1 MSKLGNRESDYED
14 SFSYDLEKMKFAIAD
29 GASNS
34 IFSDVWSRSLTESFI
49 TEDVDLFS
57 QSVQTVVQTVM
68 DKARSK
74 WYSSINWTTLPWF
87 TKNKSVN
94 GSYSTILFCQLR
106 ERDSEHLQMRII
118 AVGDSCLFKI
128 RGDDITFSFPL
139 TYISQF
145 NISPDLVWSGRGYP
159 FPEKSPSKY
168 PVTRVMDGV
177 VEASDQLVFATD
189 SVSVLLLSDPNPMTL
204 VTEIIEKRFTE
215 KLIKA
220 IDSGKIKNDDVT
232 LALVGFR

>member
-14 SFSYDLEKMKFAIAD
+14 SFSYDLERMKFAIAD

-34 IFSDVWSRSLTESFI
+34 IFSDVWSRSLTEAFI

-57 QSVQTVVQTVM
+57 QSVQSVVQTIM
-68 DKARSK
+68 ERARRK
-74 WYSSINWTTLPWF
+74 WYSSIDWANLPWF

-94 GSYSTILFCQLR
+94 GSYSTVLFCQLR
-106 ERDSEHLQMRII
+106 EVDGDHLQMRII

-128 RGDDITFSFPL
+128 RGNDITFSFPL

-168 PVTRVMDGV
+168 PVTRVVDGV
-177 VEASDQLVFATD
+177 IDASDRLVFATD
-189 SVSVLLLSDPNPMTL
+189 SVSVLLLSEPDPMNL

-220 IDSGKIKNDDVT
+220 IDSGRIKNDDVT
-232 LALVGFR
+232 LALVGFK

>member
-14 SFSYDLEKMKFAIAD
+14 SFSYDLERMKFAIAD

-34 IFSDVWSRSLTESFI
+34 IFSDVWSRALTESFVS
-49 TEDVDLFS
+49 EDLDLFS
-57 QSVQTVVQTVM
+57 QSVQDVIRNIM
-68 DKARSK
+68 EKARRI
-74 WYSSINWTTLPWF
+74 WYSSIDWNDLPWF

-94 GSYSTILFCQLR
+94 GSYSTLLLCQLR
-106 ERDSEHLQMRII
+106 ENDSDHLQMRSI

-128 RGDDITFSFPL
+128 RGEDITFSFPL

-145 NISPDLVWSGRGYP
+145 NISPDLVWSGRGHP
-159 FPEKSPSKY
+159 FPEKSPSKV
-168 PVTRVMDGV
+168 PVTRVMDGIV
-177 VEASDQLVFATD
+177 DSSDKLVFATD
-189 SVSVLLLSDPNPMTL
+189 SISVLLLSDPDPMGL

-220 IDSGKIKNDDVT
+220 IDAGRIKNDDVT
-232 LALVGFR
+232 LALVGFK